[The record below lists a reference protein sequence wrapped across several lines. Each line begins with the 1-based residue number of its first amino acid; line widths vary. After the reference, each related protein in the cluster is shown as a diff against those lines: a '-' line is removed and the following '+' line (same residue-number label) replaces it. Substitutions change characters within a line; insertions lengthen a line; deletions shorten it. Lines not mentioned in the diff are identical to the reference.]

1 MFDFTLNK
9 EDKDSYIVDVRLNED
24 ETYTVIY
31 ASGRQETNPFSIHN
45 YQVELFRM
53 ERQFNEYNEE
63 YVRRIWN
70 NGPIRAYLIA
80 MMLIADAFYINYICD
95 VGANVVNIL
104 LLSLMVLQQ
113 IPRII
118 DFFNGLIKYVR
129 AKKKVELYKEYLA
142 NKNQFS
148 VPVEDKLGRK
158 EDWYLIDLANIDQ
171 FEDVK
176 GLNDYALT
184 LTSEV
189 KEEQGISF
197 TKKFKGQA

>member
-1 MFDFTLNK
+1 
-9 EDKDSYIVDVRLNED
+9 
-24 ETYTVIY
+24 
-31 ASGRQETNPFSIHN
+31 
-45 YQVELFRM
+45 
-53 ERQFNEYNEE
+53 
-63 YVRRIWN
+63 
-70 NGPIRAYLIA
+70 
-80 MMLIADAFYINYICD
+80 
-95 VGANVVNIL
+95 
-104 LLSLMVLQQ
+104 MVLQQ

-184 LTSEV
+184 LTPEV
-189 KEEQGISF
+189 KEEQGVSF

>member
-31 ASGRQETNPFSIHN
+31 ASGREETNPFSIHN

-184 LTSEV
+184 LTPEV

>member
-1 MFDFTLNK
+1 MIDFTLNK

-31 ASGRQETNPFSIHN
+31 ASGREETNPFSIHN